1 MWSRPAH
8 RTVRPC
14 SPWSGAT
21 RGRPRPGSPST
32 GGGGSPRPSPPSAAR
47 RFADRHGPA
56 RPGEELVHRRFWT
69 GADSYQGPGPAR
81 NLLAATGTLEWLT
94 NPRLAW
100 SFLTVADPDAWHPVM
115 TYLNQR
121 RAAEADFEVGGRHY
135 AVYAHDWRAEPPL
148 AWLDRMAEREL
159 SDQRVEA
166 LEAELPAP
174 LLVLSEPSSRRPSA
188 RPCATTS
195 AAPRPPWP
203 PTRCC
208 ARGWPP
214 RRRAAPRPP
223 PPPSGPPNAS
233 ACRSAPTA
241 TTWPAGCG
249 GSPSG
254 CGGPSCRPRRLD
266 DCFRIG
272 LRVLGP

>member
-121 RAAEADFEVGGRHY
+121 R
-135 AVYAHDWRAEPPL
+135 
-148 AWLDRMAEREL
+148 
-159 SDQRVEA
+159 VEA

-254 CGGPSCRPRRLD
+254 CGGPSCTAPTTSRVPAGIGQGFVWWVGSARPSPTGVGPRAQEAHTHD
-266 DCFRIG
+266 PGPDCQ
-272 LRVLGP
+272 